1 MKKFVSLSTGVRI
14 EYVEQGKADGVP
26 VIFLH
31 GVTDSWRSFERVLP
45 LLPPNIHAFAL
56 SQRGHGDSSRPTS
69 GYRFADMSADL
80 LAFLDA
86 MGLRTAIIV
95 GHSMG
100 ASVAQRFV
108 IDHPDRVA
116 RLVLMG
122 AFSTYHDPGLA
133 DFVASSIAP
142 LTDPIAPPFAREW
155 QLSTLARAMPADHLD
170 AVVSE
175 TLKVPARVWREAFDG
190 FLKTPDFTSE
200 LTRVS
205 VPVLLMWGDRD
216 CVRATRRTGPLARSH
231 AKSPVHRLPR
241 LWTCVPLGG
250 SGAVHQGSRA
260 ILDITDRPRLAWR
273 RGTLTDRQH
282 RTVSRST
289 DMLSQAVRLCRDEHE

>member
-1 MKKFVSLSTGVRI
+1 MKQAVSLSTGVRI
-14 EYVEQGKADGVP
+14 EYVEHGEADGMP

-45 LLPPNIHAFAL
+45 LLPPGIHAFAL
-56 SQRGHGDSSRPTS
+56 SQRGHGDSSRPPS

-86 MGLRTAIIV
+86 MGLRTAIVV

-108 IDHPDRVA
+108 IDHPDRVE

-122 AFSTYHDPGLA
+122 AFSTFDDPGFA

-142 LTDPIAPPFAREW
+142 LTDPISAPFAREW
-155 QLSTLARAMPADHLD
+155 QLSTLARAMSADHLD
-170 AVVSE
+170 AVVAE
-175 TLKVPARVWREAFDG
+175 TLKVPARVWRETFDG

-200 LTRVS
+200 LTNVS

-216 CVRATRRTGPLARSH
+216 SYALRAAQDRLRDVMPNARFIAYEGFGHAFHWEAPERFTRDLVAFLQGPLSE
-231 AKSPVHRLPR
+231 S
-241 LWTCVPLGG
+241 
-250 SGAVHQGSRA
+250 
-260 ILDITDRPRLAWR
+260 
-273 RGTLTDRQH
+273 
-282 RTVSRST
+282 
-289 DMLSQAVRLCRDEHE
+289 

>member
-56 SQRGHGDSSRPTS
+56 SQRGHGESSRPTS
-69 GYRFADMSADL
+69 GYRFTDLSTDL

-108 IDHPDRVA
+108 IDHPDRVE
-116 RLVLMG
+116 RLALMG
-122 AFSTYHDPGLA
+122 AFSSFDDPGFA
-133 DFVASSIAP
+133 DFVASTIAQ
-142 LTDPIAPPFAREW
+142 LTDPIAASFAREW

-205 VPVLLMWGDRD
+205 VPVLLMWGTRDSYALRAAQDRLLEVMPKARLIAYEGSGHAFHWED
-216 CVRATRRTGPLARSH
+216 PEQFTRDLVPFLTSRTG
-231 AKSPVHRLPR
+231 
-241 LWTCVPLGG
+241 
-250 SGAVHQGSRA
+250 
-260 ILDITDRPRLAWR
+260 LD
-273 RGTLTDRQH
+273 
-282 RTVSRST
+282 
-289 DMLSQAVRLCRDEHE
+289 